1 MKQYIYTPSLY
12 THTAPSHIHTSP
24 PQEPPRLL
32 LFLQAG
38 EWMNILFYNMLP
50 KTVTL

>member
-32 LFLQAG
+32 LFFAG
-38 EWMNILFYNMLP
+38 WGMDEHPFYNMLP

>member
-12 THTAPSHIHTSP
+12 THTEPSHIHTSSLQKHP
-24 PQEPPRLL
+24 HLL

-38 EWMNILFYNMLP
+38 EWMNIPFYNMLP
-50 KTVTL
+50 QTVTL